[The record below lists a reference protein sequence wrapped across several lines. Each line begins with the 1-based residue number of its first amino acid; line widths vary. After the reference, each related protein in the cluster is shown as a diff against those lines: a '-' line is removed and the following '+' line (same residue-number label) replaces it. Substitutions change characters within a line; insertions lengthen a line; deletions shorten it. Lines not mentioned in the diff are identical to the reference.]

1 VVKSGGAGGSTGV
14 QLPTQLIRVQLCY
27 DDVYVSGDDT
37 YIRLDRITARIRY
50 ELLFLL
56 ISPPVRCVF
65 GFFFAKAAWPE
76 G

>member
-1 VVKSGGAGGSTGV
+1 MVESGGAGGSTGV
-14 QLPTQLIRVQLCY
+14 LLPTQLIRVQLCN

-50 ELLFLL
+50 EFLL